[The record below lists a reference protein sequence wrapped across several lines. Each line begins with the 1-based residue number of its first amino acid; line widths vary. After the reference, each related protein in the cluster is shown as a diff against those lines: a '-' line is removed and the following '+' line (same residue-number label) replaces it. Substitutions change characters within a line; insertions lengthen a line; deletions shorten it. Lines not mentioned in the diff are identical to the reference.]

1 MGEPF
6 DFVSE
11 DGWPYPDGDD
21 ELQDVEPID
30 LRSDPDDD
38 MVALHALPVDA
49 LAVLSDT
56 ERTVLSARFGLDGHE
71 PRTLRELHDEL
82 GLSRDKVR
90 LALAGGLDKLR
101 WALAESQP

>member
-6 DFVSE
+6 DFISE
-11 DGWPYPDGDD
+11 DGWPYPDADD
-21 ELQDVEPID
+21 ELRDLEPID

-82 GLSRDKVR
+82 VVGQGMQRNHVVVR
-90 LALAGGLDKLR
+90 IGPQVDRL
-101 WALAESQP
+101 